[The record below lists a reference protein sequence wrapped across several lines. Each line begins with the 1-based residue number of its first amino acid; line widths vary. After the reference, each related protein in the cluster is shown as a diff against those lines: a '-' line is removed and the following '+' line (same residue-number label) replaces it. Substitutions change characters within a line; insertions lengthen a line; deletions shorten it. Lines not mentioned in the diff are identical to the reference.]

1 MKEKYEAAE
10 LSIVSFECDDI
21 LTASVDTGPYDT
33 PYQPV

>member
-1 MKEKYEAAE
+1 MKEKYETAE

-21 LTASVDTGPYDT
+21 ITTSVDLGPYDT

>member
-21 LTASVDTGPYDT
+21 ITASVDIGQYDT